1 MDLDAGLTDDEI
13 AAVEF
18 DAGLTDAE
26 IVAVECKFA
35 FRFPPDLRAFLQT
48 ALPAAQ
54 NFLIGGAATR
64 RRFETGSTF
73 HGTAFYSTS
82 NTTASGSTSGV
93 PSLIRS
99 RRHCRLAAI

>member
-1 MDLDAGLTDDEI
+1 MTLRAGKDWWINSRGVQYEFLAMAPGSSVHRMDLDAGLTDDEI

-48 ALPAAQ
+48 A
-54 NFLIGGAATR
+54 
-64 RRFETGSTF
+64 ST
-73 HGTAFYSTS
+73 AR
-82 NTTASGSTSGV
+82 
-93 PSLIRS
+93 PKIP
-99 RRHCRLAAI
+99 